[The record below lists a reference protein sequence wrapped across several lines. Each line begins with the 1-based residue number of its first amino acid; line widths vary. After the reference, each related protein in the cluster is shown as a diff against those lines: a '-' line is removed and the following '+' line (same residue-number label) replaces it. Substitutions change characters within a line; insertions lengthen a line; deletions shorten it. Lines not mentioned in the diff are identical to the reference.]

1 MPLVRDRQ
9 SNFIRFI
16 YTLGAIILLIAALLL
31 ILEWPYAKELF
42 GLGLFLEIIVFILS
56 IIEPKNSNIKT
67 NSTYSD
73 STEFVKPKF
82 TLDLTSKSKN
92 TSEDGHLVDSIEQL
106 SKITSQ
112 LSDTVE
118 RMHMN
123 YEDSIVRTGVLEQQI
138 EKLSLQLRKTDE
150 KIKSLNDDKS

>member
-9 SNFIRFI
+9 SNLIRFI

-56 IIEPKNSNIKT
+56 IIEPSSSDIKSNHHTQK
-67 NSTYSD
+67 SS
-73 STEFVKPKF
+73 SFEKPKF
-82 TLDLTSKSKN
+82 TLDLKSKPTEQAN
-92 TSEDGHLVDSIEQL
+92 NQHLIDSIAEL
-106 SKITSQ
+106 SRITSQ

-118 RMHMN
+118 RLHRN
-123 YEDSIVRTGVLEQQI
+123 NEDSLVRTGAIEQQI
-138 EKLSLQLRKTDE
+138 EQLAQQVKDTDE
-150 KIKSLNDDKS
+150 KINKLNS